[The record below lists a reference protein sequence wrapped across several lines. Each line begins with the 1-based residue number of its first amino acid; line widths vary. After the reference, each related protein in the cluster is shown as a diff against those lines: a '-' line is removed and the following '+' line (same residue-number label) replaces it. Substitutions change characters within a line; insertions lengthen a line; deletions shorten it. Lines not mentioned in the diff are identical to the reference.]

1 MTEQDFTTVISQ
13 TAQDVFR
20 QPSIPYSPDLVFRNI
35 PGFDS
40 VLAIQFILS
49 IETALDVTLDEEEV
63 DTMHT
68 MGDLMALLKV
78 KKGIG

>member
-1 MTEQDFTTVISQ
+1 MSDQDFAAVITT

-20 QPSIPYSPDLVFRNI
+20 QPSLPYSPDLLFRDI

-40 VLAIQFILS
+40 VLAIQFILA
-49 IETALDVTLDEEEV
+49 IEGALDVTLDEQEV

-68 MGDLMALLKV
+68 MGDLHSLLV
-78 KKGIG
+78 TKKST